1 MRVGVY
7 IYLFAVLIPYVN
19 NPQPLNIVLELAAY
33 RVDEEIEIVYYFSS
47 FIVHPQPILFPF

>member
-7 IYLFAVLIPYVN
+7 IYLFAVLIPYVT

-33 RVDEEIEIVYYFSS
+33 RVDAEIEIV
-47 FIVHPQPILFPF
+47 